1 MKKVLCLV
9 FGGLVMAS
17 CGPSTP
23 DGRIQK
29 NPEMFARLSEKDQEL
44 VRQGVLA
51 KGMHQDAVLLAW
63 GAPSLRFEGYKDGK
77 ASERWDYTGS
87 QPVYT
92 SSFYGGYGGYGGRY
106 GGRYGGYGFAPTVTY
121 IPYCKSRVWFAN
133 HRVDAWER
141 VH

>member
-1 MKKVLCLV
+1 
-9 FGGLVMAS
+9 
-17 CGPSTP
+17 
-23 DGRIQK
+23 
-29 NPEMFARLSEKDQEL
+29 MFARLSAKDQEL

-51 KGMHQDAVLLAW
+51 KGMHQDAVLLSW

-92 SSFYGGYGGYGGRY
+92 TSFYGGYGYGYGYGRYGGYGGYGGPY
-106 GGRYGGYGFAPTVTY
+106 GYGFEPTVSY

-133 HRVDAWER
+133 HRVQAWEQVR
-141 VH
+141 